1 MKKGDKVR
9 CKNPGGS
16 GDFIGWVFLFYP
28 DLEIVDIVYSES
40 QLNSADATPITV
52 QAIDVEIIQ

>member
-16 GDFIGWVFLFYP
+16 GEFDGWLFCVYP
-28 DLEIVDIVYSES
+28 DLGIVDVVYSEA
-40 QLNSADATPITV
+40 QLDSEDATPITF
-52 QAIDVEIIQ
+52 QNSDVTLI

>member
-16 GDFIGWVFLFYP
+16 GEFDGWLFCIYP
-28 DLEIVDIVYSES
+28 DLGIVDVVYSAD
-40 QLNSADATPITV
+40 QLDSDEATPITFQEV
-52 QAIDVEIIQ
+52 DVELIK